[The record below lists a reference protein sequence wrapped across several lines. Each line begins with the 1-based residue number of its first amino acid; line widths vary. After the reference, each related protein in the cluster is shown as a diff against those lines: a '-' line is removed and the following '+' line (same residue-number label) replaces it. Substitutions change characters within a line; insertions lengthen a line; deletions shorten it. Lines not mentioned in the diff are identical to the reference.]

1 MNLLKASD
9 QADVNALVVHWST
22 PWSIAET
29 FEFEE
34 ANVNRKKRSK
44 AQRRLGMLG
53 GRAGREREPPHI
65 YAMAKEMIN
74 SGARRSISRSE
85 ATANNTQIIET

>member
-1 MNLLKASD
+1 LKVSD

-53 GRAGREREPPHI
+53 GEPEGKGNLLTF
-65 YAMAKEMIN
+65 MLWQRK
-74 SGARRSISRSE
+74 
-85 ATANNTQIIET
+85 